1 MGQWEEKLG
10 AILNNPQAMSQI
22 MSLAQSLGGQGEA
35 QDTPDTET
43 PSASPEAGA
52 EGAQGQVW
60 TPVDSEP
67 AADTPLPGLELDPR
81 LMEAGMRALSVWNDP
96 DDPRAALL
104 RALRPFLKE
113 ERRGKLD
120 RAIHITRLSK
130 AVRAALDGLQGGV
143 RADV

>member
-1 MGQWEEKLG
+1 MGQWEDKLG

-22 MSLAQSLGGQGEA
+22 MSLAQSLGGQ
-35 QDTPDTET
+35 D
-43 PSASPEAGA
+43 EAGP
-52 EGAQGQVW
+52 GADEPTEAAAQPAQAAQAQ
-60 TPVDSEP
+60 TPQDSP
-67 AADTPLPGLELDPR
+67 APGLDLDPR

-104 RALRPFLKE
+104 RALGPFMKND
-113 ERRGKLD
+113 RRAKLD
-120 RAIHITRLSK
+120 RAIRIARLSK